1 MGDLMYVIGV
11 IVITVA
17 VITVIIVMGKKQ
29 LDKISSETFQ
39 EGMEI
44 RAEDVLGETSDGE
57 KTDPADA
64 LFDSP
69 YYDRYEP
76 LFNYIWSTCH
86 GRNGSQNKIDWLLQS
101 LDMGR
106 ILESD
111 GHYVRESIEKDLPYF
126 CETEQ
131 EFEMFF
137 RGEAPILRGSV
148 KGILDIISFYRF
160 TEEHP
165 SKQEYWQHQL
175 LELAQNG
182 GYGAQAA
189 LCANIV
195 NPFFAENE
203 LMIFKEMYESDIM
216 RLAEDGHGEAQLAVG
231 EFLVYEPPKKV
242 AWLLKAARQGLSD
255 ACYQLGLTYESMISI
270 DDDGQFKPNRLSED
284 EVQLLMVKKAECFL
298 NGANADNGVMAAWC
312 QYKVGSYYAE
322 GDLLSKDLEKA
333 AYWLRRAI
341 ENGEDAQ
348 DLLDHALEQMAEN
361 V

>member
-11 IVITVA
+11 IVITAA
-17 VITVIIVMGKKQ
+17 VITVIIVIGKKR
-29 LDKISSETFQ
+29 LDKISAETFL
-39 EGMEI
+39 EDMETPT
-44 RAEDVLGETSDGE
+44 EEVLDETSDGG
-57 KTDPADA
+57 KADPADA

-69 YYDRYEP
+69 YYDRYES
-76 LFNYIWSTCH
+76 LFNYIWSICH
-86 GRNGSQNKIDWLLQS
+86 GKDGIQRKIDWVLQS

-106 ILESD
+106 MLESD
-111 GHYVRESIEKDLPYF
+111 GYYVQKSIEKDLPYF
-126 CETEQ
+126 CETER

-137 RGEAPILRGSV
+137 SGEAPILRGSV
-148 KGILDIISFYRF
+148 RGILDMISFYRF

-165 SKQEYWQHQL
+165 SKQEYWRHQL

-182 GYGAQAA
+182 GYEAQAA

-195 NPFFAENE
+195 KPFFSENE
-203 LMIFKEMYESDIM
+203 LMTFKEIYEPNIM
-216 RLAEDGHGEAQLAVG
+216 RLAEAGNGEAQLAVG
-231 EFLVYEPPKKV
+231 EFLMYEPPKKV
-242 AWLLKAARQGLSD
+242 TWLLKAAGQGLSD
-255 ACYQLGLTYESMISI
+255 AWYQLGLTYESMINI

-284 EVQLLMVKKAECFL
+284 EVRQLMVKKAECFL

-312 QYKVGSYYAE
+312 QYKVGNYYTE
-322 GDLLSKDLEKA
+322 GDLLSRDFEKA

-348 DLLDHALEQMAEN
+348 DSLDYVLRQMAKN

>member
-64 LFDSP
+64 LFGSP

-148 KGILDIISFYRF
+148 KRD
-160 TEEHP
+160 P
-165 SKQEYWQHQL
+165 
-175 LELAQNG
+175 
-182 GYGAQAA
+182 GYN
-189 LCANIV
+189 L
-195 NPFFAENE
+195 
-203 LMIFKEMYESDIM
+203 
-216 RLAEDGHGEAQLAVG
+216 
-231 EFLVYEPPKKV
+231 
-242 AWLLKAARQGLSD
+242 
-255 ACYQLGLTYESMISI
+255 
-270 DDDGQFKPNRLSED
+270 
-284 EVQLLMVKKAECFL
+284 
-298 NGANADNGVMAAWC
+298 
-312 QYKVGSYYAE
+312 
-322 GDLLSKDLEKA
+322 LLSL
-333 AYWLRRAI
+333 Y
-341 ENGEDAQ
+341 
-348 DLLDHALEQMAEN
+348 
-361 V
+361 